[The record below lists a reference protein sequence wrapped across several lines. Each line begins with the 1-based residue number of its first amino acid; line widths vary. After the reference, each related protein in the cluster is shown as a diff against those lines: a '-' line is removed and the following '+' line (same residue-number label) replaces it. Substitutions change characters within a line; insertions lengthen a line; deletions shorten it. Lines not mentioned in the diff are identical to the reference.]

1 MKKPDFKKTIEEM
14 PPEDVA
20 ASQRAFREMKLPRI
34 DVLDFVY
41 QDRTEVVYEFP
52 ELTAICPMTG
62 LPDLYTVT
70 IRYVPEKAV
79 PELKSLRNYLLAFR
93 AVPVLHEHLT
103 CRIYE
108 DFSKRVQPNELDVT
122 LDVSVRG
129 GIRTKVT
136 RA

>member
-93 AVPVLHEHLT
+93 DVPVLHEHLT